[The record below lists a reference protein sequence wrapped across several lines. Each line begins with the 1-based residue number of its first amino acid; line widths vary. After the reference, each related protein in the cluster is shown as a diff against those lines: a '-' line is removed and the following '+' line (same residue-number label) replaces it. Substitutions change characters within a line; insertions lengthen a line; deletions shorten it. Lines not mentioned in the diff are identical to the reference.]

1 MPGQRAVTVTEP
13 DGSFEAN
20 DAEASVLELTSR
32 ALSHVLGLFHWQLR
46 GDTPLADLGADS
58 VAIIVFGDV
67 AEAFAA
73 KAQLPDF
80 AVDDELLRVATTVG
94 DLAQALSWSGQ

>member
-1 MPGQRAVTVTEP
+1 MTEP
-13 DGSFEAN
+13 DTTAETN
-20 DAEASVLELTSR
+20 DAKTSTLELTSR

-46 GDTPLADLGADS
+46 DDTPLADLGADS

-67 AEAFAA
+67 VEAFAA
-73 KAQLPDF
+73 TAQLPDF

-94 DLAQALSWSGQ
+94 DLAQALSWDGQ